1 VREELLEPMPNATL
15 DQIAMNV
22 GPGLRTQSIGKG
34 LSNSAAAATSP
45 APYGV
50 ARGIEPAAGGWATGP
65 VRSGTGISAELAVV
79 GAARAG
85 IGAGLLAQFSTSFR
99 FPVLVSWEFTC
110 TADGGFER
118 LMSDL
123 RVGLLGTIDA
133 AQPAPI
139 PEVAPTGH
147 VALDH
152 RSRRGDNARSWYRG
166 PLVPQPTERLQPD
179 STGAL
184 VLAQVADQLRRVVPD
199 GREDVSLAAL
209 FEIGRLLTLS
219 KPTMVAALI
228 QWRRELFGA
237 ARARELADL
246 LSGTVLA
253 EVGLA
258 VAGGRDRLEDLVRNS
273 LVGAFTRAPAGKLA
287 PDAQERTAARVPDAL
302 RGLDPAGILAGLGTS
317 SAMVARVV
325 KQSGVDGLAAVPV
338 PVVAAATAP
347 VSRDDQALLGLADH
361 LAARV
366 DALTASALKSDVV
379 APKGA
384 KRAKPP
390 PDTLDRLIRDAA
402 ARRKG

>member
-1 VREELLEPMPNATL
+1 
-15 DQIAMNV
+15 
-22 GPGLRTQSIGKG
+22 
-34 LSNSAAAATSP
+34 
-45 APYGV
+45 
-50 ARGIEPAAGGWATGP
+50 
-65 VRSGTGISAELAVV
+65 
-79 GAARAG
+79 
-85 IGAGLLAQFSTSFR
+85 
-99 FPVLVSWEFTC
+99 
-110 TADGGFER
+110 
-118 LMSDL
+118 
-123 RVGLLGTIDA
+123 
-133 AQPAPI
+133 
-139 PEVAPTGH
+139 
-147 VALDH
+147 
-152 RSRRGDNARSWYRG
+152 
-166 PLVPQPTERLQPD
+166 
-179 STGAL
+179 
-184 VLAQVADQLRRVVPD
+184 
-199 GREDVSLAAL
+199 
-209 FEIGRLLTLS
+209 
-219 KPTMVAALI
+219 MVAALI

-253 EVGLA
+253 EVGMA